1 MQLALFLV
9 LSLLLI
15 PPMGPVGAAL
25 AVVASDILIQ
35 FGVLG
40 LVIVRQVL
48 QRPFA
53 HLAYLAGLMLAVTL
67 GGWALGTAIREMVGG
82 SSLFRFVLECAIWLA
97 AVAVLCAPLLSARL
111 REKLIDTIPR

>member
-1 MQLALFLV
+1 MFVV

-15 PPMGPVGAAL
+15 PRMGPLGAAL
-25 AVVASDILIQ
+25 AVVASDLLIQ

-40 LVIVRQVL
+40 LVVMRQIL

-53 HLAYLAGLMLAVTL
+53 HLAYLAGLMLVVTL
-67 GGWALGTAIREMVGG
+67 GGWALGAAIREMVGG
-82 SSLFRFVLECAIWLA
+82 SSLFRFVLECAVWLA

-111 REKLIDTIPR
+111 REKLINTIPR